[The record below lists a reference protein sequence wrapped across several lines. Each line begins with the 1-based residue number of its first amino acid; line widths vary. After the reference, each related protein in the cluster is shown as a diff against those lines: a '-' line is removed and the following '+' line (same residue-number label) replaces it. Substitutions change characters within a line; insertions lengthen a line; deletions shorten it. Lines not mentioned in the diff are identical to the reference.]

1 VEDGTMSRTRSSVSH
16 LLGALALVTL
26 SVASPLAAQS
36 ATSGNFEIRPYVG
49 AYIPTGD
56 QRDLFKDAILV
67 GAQGSYRFTPALA
80 LTATV
85 GWSPTE
91 DRLTAGQETVDLLQY
106 DLGAELRAPSWLQGE
121 SWDFSPFF
129 GLGIGGR
136 TYDYRDLD
144 NVDAKTNVA
153 GYGALGGEFGFGR
166 LGLRI
171 EGRDYVSRFEP
182 LTGNGEAKTR
192 NDVAVAAGLT
202 IRF

>member
-1 VEDGTMSRTRSSVSH
+1 MSRTRSSVSH
-16 LLGALALVTL
+16 LLGALA
-26 SVASPLAAQS
+26 VATFAVANPLAAQS
-36 ATSGNFEIRPYVG
+36 STAGNFEIRPYVG

-106 DLGAELRAPSWLQGE
+106 DLGAELRAPAWLRGE

-153 GYGALGGEFGFGR
+153 GYGALGGEFGFGQF
-166 LGLRI
+166 GLRI

-182 LTGNGEAKTR
+182 LTGNGDAKTR

>member
-1 VEDGTMSRTRSSVSH
+1 MSRTRSVSY
-16 LLGALALVTL
+16 LLGGLAVVTL
-26 SVASPLAAQS
+26 SVANPLAAQS
-36 ATSGNFEIRPYVG
+36 SSAGNFEIRPYVG

-56 QRDLFKDAILV
+56 QRELFKDAILV

-106 DLGAELRAPSWLQGE
+106 DIGAELRAPSWLRGE
-121 SWDFSPFF
+121 SWDFSPFV
-129 GLGIGGR
+129 GLGVGGR

-144 NVDAKTNVA
+144 DVDAKTNVA
-153 GYGALGGEFGFGR
+153 GYGALGGEFGFGQF
-166 LGLRI
+166 GLRI

>member
-1 VEDGTMSRTRSSVSH
+1 MEDGTMSRSRFAVSA
-16 LLGALALVTL
+16 LLGALALVAI
-26 SVASPLAAQS
+26 SVAKSLEAQS
-36 ATSGNFEIRPYVG
+36 PGVRDFEIRPYVG

-56 QRDLFKDAILV
+56 QRELFKDAILV
-67 GAQGSYRFTPALA
+67 GAQASYRIIPQVAITG
-80 LTATV
+80 TV

-91 DRLTAGQETVDLLQY
+91 DRLTAGSETVDLLQY
-106 DLGAELRAPSWLQGE
+106 DVGAELRAPAWLQGE

-129 GLGIGGR
+129 GLGVGGR

-144 NVDAKTNVA
+144 VKAKTNVA
-153 GYGALGGEFGFGR
+153 GYGALGGEFGFGQF
-166 LGLRI
+166 GLRI

-182 LTGNGEAKTR
+182 LTGTGETKTR